1 MSGGVP
7 AGELL
12 PCPFCGGADGRLVQC
27 FTRASDD
34 FAFWSVECL
43 DCGAEIA
50 DDESQEAADRHWNTR
65 ATPTPPI
72 EGRDADVERLR
83 EALLGIEIYGTD
95 TLFGNAVGP
104 SDREWMR
111 DGVREMRN
119 RARAALQALGERG

>member
-12 PCPFCGGADGRLVQC
+12 PCPFCGSADSRLVQC

-72 EGRDADVERLR
+72 EGRDADVERVR
-83 EALLGIEIYGTD
+83 EALEAQMEAQSDD
-95 TLFGNAVGP
+95 TLP
-104 SDREWMR
+104 SSMHREAGRVWLEGWF
-111 DGVREMRN
+111 DL
-119 RARAALQALGERG
+119 RAALQALGERG

>member
-12 PCPFCGGADGRLVQC
+12 PCPFCGGTDGRLVQG
-27 FTRASDD
+27 FTRATDN

-72 EGRDADVERLR
+72 EGRDADVEREISLA
-83 EALLGIEIYGTD
+83 EAARDLLDAQKRLGP
-95 TLFGNAVGP
+95 AVAFRLDLWACLEANLEGA
-104 SDREWMR
+104 S
-111 DGVREMRN
+111 
-119 RARAALQALGERG
+119 